1 MKNLK
6 DLIRERLHVSN
17 AKTSTPFDDF
27 KDTPKSV
34 KEITDNALSKL
45 NDNEY
50 DLVNI
55 YGDDLP
61 TLWRSLNFEDKDTKV
76 LSITSNGREFIIEFS
91 THYETNNVKTYRE
104 AYSRQLSE
112 LNVLVKILGKGDI
125 NKGWCVLEYIS
136 EDIIQEKLYISKDRK
151 DIFSTLE
158 PSHSC

>member
-1 MKNLK
+1 MKNLLQHIK
-6 DLIRERLHVSN
+6 EKLQVSN
-17 AKTSTPFDDF
+17 AKTSVPFDDF

-34 KEITDNALSKL
+34 KEITDKALSKL
-45 NDNEY
+45 NNNEY
-50 DLVNI
+50 DLVNV

-76 LSITSNGREFIIEFS
+76 RSLTSNGREFTIEFS
-91 THYETNNVKTYRE
+91 THYGLNNAKSYEE

-136 EDIIQEKLYISKDRK
+136 EDIY
-151 DIFSTLE
+151 
-158 PSHSC
+158 

>member
-1 MKNLK
+1 MKNLLQHIK
-6 DLIRERLHVSN
+6 EKLQVSN

-61 TLWRSLNFEDKDTKV
+61 TLWRSLEFEDKDTKV
-76 LSITSNGREFIIEFS
+76 LNITSNGREFIVEFS
-91 THYETNNVKTYRE
+91 THYEQSNAKTYKE
-104 AYSRQLSE
+104 AFSRQLSE

-125 NKGWCVLEYIS
+125 NKGWCVLEYLS
-136 EDIIQEKLYISKDRK
+136 EDIY
-151 DIFSTLE
+151 
-158 PSHSC
+158 